1 MRYVCLLGLVHRNC
15 RCVLTR
21 TCKTAAPFGA
31 AAFKTAMNTR
41 ARTAGRA
48 SQTRDSRE
56 VTQAGVTNPAWVSGS
71 LRC

>member
-1 MRYVCLLGLVHRNC
+1 MAMRYVCLLGLVHRNC

-41 ARTAGRA
+41 A
-48 SQTRDSRE
+48 
-56 VTQAGVTNPAWVSGS
+56 
-71 LRC
+71 